1 MHPRMAYLQINGQ
14 SCIMVMNMTIA
25 DLMATQM
32 AENENENGN
41 DGGGLTG
48 LGRLC
53 RCCLPE
59 RGFPVRDKR
68 INNDK
73 NQ

>member
-1 MHPRMAYLQINGQ
+1 
-14 SCIMVMNMTIA
+14 MNMTIA
-25 DLMATQM
+25 DLMATQI

-53 RCCLPE
+53 RCCQPE
-59 RGFPVRDKR
+59 RGFPAWA
-68 INNDK
+68 N
-73 NQ
+73 